1 MRDVDYMKLSEL
13 YAGFLIAIGGVSIT
27 VLSIV
32 SAIGSDTKK
41 TQTEELASSFLGA
54 ALIVATVSCF
64 IGAHMMAETAAFI
77 RHFREELTKAQPMK
91 INTPRWGT
99 EEWTPSVAIKFG
111 KRLFLLATTN
121 IFVSVILVLFAIVLL
136 PAAKGTARN
145 ILPIYFM
152 IFALVGGGTLYWMY
166 LASKFRVPVNKS
178 WIPITFS
185 GVAGL
190 VWGFG
195 FGFGIKFPGVAIDP
209 NSPTTGCLLLIT
221 FTPIVLFIVTALV
234 YFASIFKRGNQ
245 ARRPRFVIRRR
256 LNNFFPRLYKDGS
269 KARNPEVSRFD
280 IGLFGCAVT
289 ISYASLIVASV
300 KLLLY

>member
-1 MRDVDYMKLSEL
+1 MREVDYVKLSEL
-13 YAGFLIAIGGVSIT
+13 YASFLIAIGGVSIT

-32 SAIGSDTKK
+32 SAIGSDAEK

-77 RHFREELTKAQPMK
+77 RHFRELTKAQPMK
-91 INTPRWGT
+91 INTRRWGT
-99 EEWTPSVAIKFG
+99 EEWTPSVAINFG

-145 ILPIYFM
+145 ILPVYFM
-152 IFALVGGGTLYWMY
+152 IFASVGGGTLYWMY

-178 WIPITFS
+178 WIPITLS

-190 VWGFG
+190 IWGFS
-195 FGFGIKFPGVAIDP
+195 FGFGIKFPGGAIDP
-209 NSPTTGCLLLIT
+209 KVPTTGSLLLIT
-221 FTPIVLFIVTALV
+221 FTPIVMFIVATLV

-245 ARRPRFVIRRR
+245 ARRPRFVIGRRS
-256 LNNFFPRLYKDGS
+256 NNFFPRLYKDGS

-280 IGLFGCAVT
+280 IGFFGCAVT
-289 ISYASLIVASV
+289 ISYASLIVAGV